1 MEAKVNMGNI
11 NDSELRS
18 IGVQNLLNKLPHWLI
33 LKGNFLISLLL
44 IIFLIFI
51 GYSVKYPEFVNSKI
65 TITPQNIQQNNS
77 IKSKAITGLLTVSKK
92 DSEKIKAGQ
101 KVIIKLYDF
110 PYQEFGILEGQVQNT
125 SLIPNGKN
133 EFYVNVIFPEVL
145 KTSFN
150 KNISFDKELKGN
162 AEIVIQDLEIID
174 AIFHQLR

>member
-1 MEAKVNMGNI
+1 MK
-11 NDSELRS
+11 
-18 IGVQNLLNKLPHWLI
+18 Q
-33 LKGNFLISLLL
+33 
-44 IIFLIFI
+44 
-51 GYSVKYPEFVNSKI
+51 
-65 TITPQNIQQNNS
+65 
-77 IKSKAITGLLTVSKK
+77 
-92 DSEKIKAGQ
+92 
-101 KVIIKLYDF
+101 
-110 PYQEFGILEGQVQNT
+110 QEFGILEGQVQNT